1 MIEAQEKIRALF
13 YSNVTDE
20 NHRFEFDLFNVS
32 VTQKLWSTEQDYKEL
47 VGLDINDFQEPPYV
61 LDTKSDD
68 IAGSKTQSISTMTSQ
83 TRPVNIQE
91 YCRHLNRLLDGF
103 FMNSLSALDALAH
116 QIRVLY
122 DFPLKG
128 TKPEKKAEDIYISK
142 IRDML
147 LESHPKSEVGRLLQ
161 QKLKPE
167 PKPDWFLKFESLRN
181 CTTHES
187 LIGAEIS
194 PVWDQIERC
203 YKAPKIILPD
213 DPKEIPFT
221 YIENREAISF
231 CQTIF
236 DNIESLLNEVYEAI
250 LTDIQNNN
258 NILPIGKP

>member
-116 QIRVLY
+116 QISALY
-122 DFPLKG
+122 DLDN
-128 TKPEKKAEDIYISK
+128 TSDDIYITSIAGMLRPLHPNSK
-142 IRDML
+142 AQRFL
-147 LESHPKSEVGRLLQ
+147 LEQIQE
-161 QKLKPE
+161 
-167 PKPDWFLKFESLRN
+167 DWFKQYKLFRV

-187 LIGAEIS
+187 LIGSDITLR
-194 PVWDQIERC
+194 VDQSIPGYRQ
-203 YKAPKIILPD
+203 PKTVLPD
-213 DPKEIPFT
+213 EPKVRPFT
-221 YIENREAISF
+221 YAKDLEVTKY
-231 CQTIF
+231 CQSTLGKIQALITGVY
-236 DNIESLLNEVYEAI
+236 DNILVDISEA
-250 LTDIQNNN
+250 N
-258 NILPIGKP
+258 NILPIPRTRL